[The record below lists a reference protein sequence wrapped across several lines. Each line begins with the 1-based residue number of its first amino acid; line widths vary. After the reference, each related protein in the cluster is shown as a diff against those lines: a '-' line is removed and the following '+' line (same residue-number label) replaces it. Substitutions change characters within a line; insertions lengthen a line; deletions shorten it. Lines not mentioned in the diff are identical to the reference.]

1 MTTSSDSTS
10 LQESFVKL
18 VLDRREGPSIFL
30 TDFAFKLAPDL
41 LARLIELIAA
51 VADSAAR
58 YFQHA
63 TAPRESAC
71 LSVLQKLSDT
81 QSIETLFPSPQLWFA
96 PCIFDGSG
104 SGKTFF
110 NHFLLE
116 HLREFVACRPEVRM
130 M

>member
-10 LQESFVKL
+10 LQESFAKL
-18 VLDRREGPSIFL
+18 VLDRREGPSNFL
-30 TDFAFKLAPDL
+30 TDFAFKLTPDL
-41 LARLIELIAA
+41 LARLIEQIAA
-51 VADSAAR
+51 VADSEAR

-71 LSVLQKLSDT
+71 LSVLQKLNDT
-81 QSIETLFPSPQLWFA
+81 QPIETLFPSPQLWFA

-104 SGKTFF
+104 PGKTFF

-116 HLREFVACRPEVRM
+116 HLREFVASRPEVRM